1 MILMELW
8 KKKNACVVNTVISPQ
23 PAPGFWMRVTSL
35 QVKAN
40 QRIVAELLVQIGSC
54 KQALPRKM
62 TLVWKILVRVTYI
75 VILYFADISGYKH
88 TLTMTFKFHVKKT
101 MFLQPH

>member
-1 MILMELW
+1 MYDVDGIME
-8 KKKNACVVNTVISPQ
+8 KKKTWVVNTVISPQ

-40 QRIVAELLVQIGSC
+40 QRIVAGLLVQIGSC

-75 VILYFADISGYKH
+75 VVLYFADISGYK
-88 TLTMTFKFHVKKT
+88 LTMTYKFHVKQS